1 MFAQTDHIRRR
12 GSRPCVHHALA
23 YTPPLLIPHVLN
35 AQRTRLLLHLDR
47 WLVSVHNAVLD
58 MEFVMAI
65 NAVLVML
72 ARFQLKE
79 IRALHVHLEQLL
91 HRDPLH
97 AIIALLDITMI

>member
-35 AQRTRLLLHLDR
+35 AHRTRFLQQLER